1 MPHES
6 YPANRLRFNNVERS
20 APEFNMPFNDVGK
33 HFKEFLTMILIVDVA
48 HQSEIKIR

>member
-1 MPHES
+1 
-6 YPANRLRFNNVERS
+6 
-20 APEFNMPFNDVGK
+20 MPFNDVGK